1 MLYEVEWMN
10 AMQQTTFLDG
20 NDLVQPIVARA
31 RAHDPETSHLAAE
44 QVESSGKA
52 DAHRNI
58 IVELI
63 RQHPGSTTGEL
74 TQYTT
79 ELKHQQIWR
88 RMSELEEMNYVIHG
102 DKRLC
107 KVNKTLCRPWYP
119 K

>member
-1 MLYEVEWMN
+1 MI
-10 AMQQTTFLDG
+10 QTSLFDDPPKAT
-20 NDLVQPIVARA
+20 ARA
-31 RAHDPETSHLAAE
+31 RRDDPETSHIAAE
-44 QVESSGKA
+44 QINKSGKIS
-52 DAHRNI
+52 DHHEI
-58 IVELI
+58 IVELV

-88 RMSELEEMNYVIHG
+88 RMAELEEMNLVIHG